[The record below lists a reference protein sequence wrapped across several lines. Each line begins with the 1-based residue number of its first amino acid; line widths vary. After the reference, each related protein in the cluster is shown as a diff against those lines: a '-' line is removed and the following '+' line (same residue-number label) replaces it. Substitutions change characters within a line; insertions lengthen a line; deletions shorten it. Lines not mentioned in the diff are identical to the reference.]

1 VCLRNHP
8 GLDLYLDEADARRVR
23 KWYSA
28 HHGRTGSAALKVRNC
43 PSCGYFYVAS
53 SKHPAGVAR

>member
-1 VCLRNHP
+1 MTRDQDVCLRNHP

-28 HHGRTGSAALKVRNC
+28 HHGRTGSA
-43 PSCGYFYVAS
+43 G
-53 SKHPAGVAR
+53 